1 MSNAKI
7 VSIHSFRGGTG
18 KSNCTANI
26 AVNVARQG
34 KRVAIIDTDI
44 YSPGIHV
51 LFGFDE
57 NNIDK
62 TLNHYLWG
70 QCRISEA
77 AYDVANIFKGEE
89 SKNFIYL
96 VPSSIKTGDIAQILR
111 EGYDFNLLC
120 DGFYDLIDALKLD
133 YLFIDTHPGLNE
145 ETLLSSS
152 ISDIL
157 IIVLRPDKQDFQ
169 GTAVTVEVARRLE
182 VPKMMLLINK
192 ALSNTNQ
199 VQLKKDVEKI
209 YQVPLAGILPQSEEL
224 MQLQSSGIFSLQI
237 PNHPLSKVFQNMAQM
252 IIKS

>member
-1 MSNAKI
+1 MANAKI

-18 KSNCTANI
+18 KSNATANI
-26 AVNVARQG
+26 AVNVARLG
-34 KRVAIIDTDI
+34 KRVAIVDTDI

-62 TLNHYLWG
+62 CLNHYLWG
-70 QCRISEA
+70 QCKISDA
-77 AYDVANIFKGEE
+77 AYDVSHILPEE
-89 SKNFIYL
+89 RKNLIYL
-96 VPSSIKTGDIAQILR
+96 VPASIKTGDIAQILK
-111 EGYDFNLLC
+111 EGFDFNVLC
-120 DGFYDLIDALKLD
+120 DGFYDLIEALELD

-145 ETLLSSS
+145 ETLLSTS

-192 ALSNTNQ
+192 ALSNTDQ

-209 YQVPLAGILPQSEEL
+209 YQVPLAGILPQSEEM
-224 MQLQSSGIFSLQI
+224 MQLQSSGIFSLQM
-237 PNHPLSKVFQNMAQM
+237 PDHPLSKVFQNIAQM
-252 IIKS
+252 IIK

>member
-18 KSNCTANI
+18 KSNVTANI
-26 AVNVARQG
+26 AVNVARKG

-57 NNIDK
+57 HNIDK

-70 QCRISEA
+70 QCRISDA
-77 AYDVANIFKGEE
+77 AYDVSNILPEE
-89 SKNFIYL
+89 KKNQIYL
-96 VPSSIKTGDIAQILR
+96 VPASIKTGDIAQILR
-111 EGYDFNLLC
+111 EGYDFNVLC
-120 DGFYDLIDALKLD
+120 DGFYDLIDALALD

-145 ETLLSSS
+145 ETLLSTS

-182 VPKMMLLINK
+182 VPKMFLLVNK
-192 ALSNTNQ
+192 ALSNTDQ
-199 VQLKKDVEKI
+199 VQLKKDMEKI
-209 YQVPLAGILPQSEEL
+209 YQVPLLGILPQSEEL
-224 MQLQSSGIFSLQI
+224 MQLQSSGIFSLQL
-237 PNHPLSKVFQNMAQM
+237 PNHPLSQIFENIAQM
-252 IIKS
+252 IIK

>member
-18 KSNCTANI
+18 KSNATANI
-26 AVNVARQG
+26 AVNVAKLG
-34 KRVAIIDTDI
+34 KRVAIVDTDI

-57 NNIDK
+57 TNIDK
-62 TLNHYLWG
+62 TLNNYLWG
-70 QCRISEA
+70 QCRISDA
-77 AYDVANIFKGEE
+77 AYDVSNILPEE
-89 SKNFIYL
+89 RKNLIYL
-96 VPSSIKTGDIAQILR
+96 VPASIKTGDIAQILR
-111 EGYDFNLLC
+111 EGYDFNVLC
-120 DGFYDLIDALKLD
+120 DGFYDLIDALELD

-145 ETLLSSS
+145 ETLLAAS

-192 ALSNTNQ
+192 ALSNTDQ
-199 VQLKKDVEKI
+199 AQLKKDIEKI
-209 YQVPLAGILPQSEEL
+209 YQVPLVGILPQSEEM
-224 MQLQSSGIFSLQI
+224 MQLQSSGVFSLQV
-237 PNHPLSKVFQNMAQM
+237 PNHPLSKVYENIAQM
-252 IIKS
+252 IVKS

>member
-1 MSNAKI
+1 
-7 VSIHSFRGGTG
+7 
-18 KSNCTANI
+18 
-26 AVNVARQG
+26 
-34 KRVAIIDTDI
+34 
-44 YSPGIHV
+44 
-51 LFGFDE
+51 
-57 NNIDK
+57 
-62 TLNHYLWG
+62 
-70 QCRISEA
+70 
-77 AYDVANIFKGEE
+77 
-89 SKNFIYL
+89 
-96 VPSSIKTGDIAQILR
+96 
-111 EGYDFNLLC
+111 
-120 DGFYDLIDALKLD
+120 
-133 YLFIDTHPGLNE
+133 LNE